1 MKSFFLKIVLHFY
14 TQFQNY
20 KRSIILNNLK
30 KCGVEVH
37 IGYYT
42 SFQNIDLITI
52 GDFTQISDYTVLL
65 GANKIDIGC
74 NCRIS
79 TNCMI
84 SSISHKINSKNRI
97 NDDFINIDQSSLSI
111 KIGNNVW
118 IGSNSVILPGTKI
131 GDNCIIGAGSVV
143 RGQIPNNQIWIGSP
157 ATFKKHII
165 FE

>member
-1 MKSFFLKIVLHFY
+1 M
-14 TQFQNY
+14 N
-20 KRSIILNNLK
+20 LNNLK
-30 KCGVEVH
+30 KCGVDVH

-42 SFQNIDLITI
+42 SFQNNDLITI

-65 GANKIDIGC
+65 GANNIGC

-79 TNCMI
+79 NNCMI
-84 SSISHKINSKNRI
+84 SSISHKINSTNRI
-97 NDDFINIDQSSLSI
+97 NDDFLNLDISSLSV
-111 KIGNNVW
+111 KIGDNVW

-143 RGQIPNNQIWIGSP
+143 SGQIPNNQIWFGLP